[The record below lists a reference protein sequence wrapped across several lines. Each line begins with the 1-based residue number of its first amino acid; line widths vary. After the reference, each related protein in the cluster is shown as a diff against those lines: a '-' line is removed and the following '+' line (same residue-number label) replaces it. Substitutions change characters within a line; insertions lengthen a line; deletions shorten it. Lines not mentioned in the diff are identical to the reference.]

1 MNEWLKAY
9 TGPGFMPHGH
19 CYRWQPEI
27 LWTHVISDAVIA
39 LAYYAIPIVL
49 GTFLIKKR
57 KIIIFPEIIALFVAF
72 IFFCGTTHL
81 MSIYVTW
88 HPIYEPQGWL
98 KAITALISI
107 TTAVVLI
114 PKLPRLV
121 ALPGV
126 QEAYEKSVKAL
137 EEVRVEK
144 KEMESVYKLGEAREV
159 RIIELKKEIN
169 QLLSEQG
176 LAQKYLNGEDSL

>member
-1 MNEWLKAY
+1 MNEWLKSFA
-9 TGPGFMPHGH
+9 GPGFMPHGH
-19 CYRWQPEI
+19 CYQWRPEI
-27 LWTHVISDAVIA
+27 LWTHVVSDAVIA

-49 GTFLIKKR
+49 GTFLLKR
-57 KIIIFPEIIALFVAF
+57 KKIIIFPEIIALFVAF

-81 MSIYVTW
+81 VAIYVTW
-88 HPIYEPQGWL
+88 NPIYELQGWL

-121 ALPGV
+121 ALPGI
-126 QEAYEKSVKAL
+126 QEAYEKSVAAL

-144 KEMESVYKLGEAREV
+144 QEMESIYKLGENREK
-159 RIIELKKEIN
+159 RIVELKNEIN
-169 QLLSEQG
+169 RLLTEQG
-176 LAQKYLNGEDSL
+176 KSGKYFLDGDPA

>member
-1 MNEWLKAY
+1 MIEWIKSLS
-9 TGPGFMPHGH
+9 GPGFMPHGH
-19 CYRWQPEI
+19 CYHWRPEI

-39 LAYYAIPIVL
+39 LAYYAIPVVL
-49 GTFLIKKR
+49 GTFLIKRK

-81 MSIYVTW
+81 MAIYVTW
-88 HPIYEPQGWL
+88 NPAYEPQGWL

-107 TTAVVLI
+107 TTAVVLT

-126 QEAYEKSVKAL
+126 QEAYEQSVKAL

-144 KEMESVYKLGEAREV
+144 QEMEGVYKLGESRET
-159 RIIELKKEIN
+159 RIVELKNEIN
-169 QLLSEQG
+169 QLLAKQG
-176 LAQKYLNGEDSL
+176 LSEKYLTDGDPA